1 MTDKREAELETENR
15 MLREQVAS
23 LEKIIEQI
31 SRPAVTTQWWTTPG
45 AAGYPYY
52 GQYWITS
59 GAVAAPGTT
68 AMAPSGTVTMNA
80 YPAQP
85 A

>member
-15 MLREQVAS
+15 MLRDQVAS

-31 SRPAVTTQWWTTPG
+31 SRPAVTTQWTTTPG
-45 AAGYPYY
+45 AAAWPYY
-52 GQYWITS
+52 GQQWWS
-59 GAVAAPGTT
+59 SAVAAAPGT
-68 AMAPSGTVTMNA
+68 AVQPASAVTVNG

>member
-1 MTDKREAELETENR
+1 MTEKREAELETENR

-31 SRPAVTTQWWTTPG
+31 SRPAVITQWQTIPG
-45 AAGYPYY
+45 AAAWPYY
-52 GQYWITS
+52 GQTWYSPTIT
-59 GAVAAPGTT
+59 AVPGTAVQPT
-68 AMAPSGTVTMNA
+68 STVTMNS